1 MRRLL
6 AVLPI
11 VLFVVGCPAPSPPDD
26 GHRSQDGTTTLSW
39 QTDAESQKFK
49 EVDIGHGQSIQLLGR
64 GDLADLTKEI
74 EAELKRRRVNVRV
87 RYVGNGTPGEFGWY
101 RVKGTDTWII
111 EYTPSPRP
119 SSTFN
124 VEPNER
130 VVSDPD
136 LRSKVYHKQLSGKQN
151 ASRLA
156 AIFVK
161 AIENPEGLLSTHGT
175 AMKAEFNDLGTTKIV
190 RRLTAKPL
198 PSSTLTLTGGPCPA
212 SGCVV
217 CVVSL
222 GAAKV
227 TPVPNSNDVDV
238 DFTADEIIL
247 KMY

>member
-6 AVLPI
+6 ALLPI
-11 VLFVVGCPAPSPPDD
+11 VLFVVGCPAPSPEDD
-26 GHRSQDGTTTLSW
+26 DHRSQDGSTTFSW
-39 QTDAESQKFK
+39 LTDAENQKFQ
-49 EVDIGHGQSIQLLGR
+49 EVNIGHGQSIRLLGR
-64 GDLADLTKEI
+64 GDIADLTKLI
-74 EAELKRRRVNVRV
+74 EARLKQRRVNARV
-87 RYVGNGTPGEFGWY
+87 RYVSSGTAGEFRWY
-101 RVKGTDTWII
+101 EVQGTDTLII

-124 VEPNER
+124 VEPVER
-130 VVSDPD
+130 VVAHRD
-136 LRSKVYHKQLSGKQN
+136 LRTNVYHKQLSGKQN

-161 AIENPEGLLSTHGT
+161 AIENPEGLLSTHAT
-175 AMKAEFNDLGTTKIV
+175 AMNAEFDDLGTTKNV
-190 RRLTAKPL
+190 RGLTAKPL

-227 TPVPNSNDVDV
+227 TPVPNSNDVNV